1 MSAAR
6 YDFVIVGGGSAGSAL
21 ANRLSADPGTR
32 VLVLEAGRPD
42 YRIDPFI
49 HMPAALTF
57 PIGSRFYDWQ
67 YESEPEPFM
76 NGRRIYHARGK
87 VLGGSSS
94 INGMIFQRGNPLD
107 YERWASDP
115 GMETWDHAHCLPYFK
130 KMETCL
136 AAGADDSFRGHDG
149 PMVLERGPATN
160 PLFTAFFAAC
170 QEAGYHL
177 TDDVNG
183 YRQEGFAPFDRN
195 IHRGRRLSAARA
207 YLHPV
212 MGRKNLKVRTRTFVT
227 RVVFDGRRAVAVEI
241 ERRGGG
247 TERIE
252 AGEIILAGGAI
263 NSPQLLQL
271 SGVGRAE
278 DLRALEIPV
287 VADLPGVGDHLQDH
301 LEVYIQYR
309 SLQPVS
315 MQPSA
320 TQTWRRPFI
329 GAQWLFFRS
338 GPGATNHFE
347 GGGFARS
354 NDAVA
359 YPNLMFHFLPLAIR
373 YDGSSGAAGHGYQIH
388 VGPMYS
394 DARGSVTL
402 KTADPHDHP
411 ALRFNYL
418 STEQDRREWVEAVR
432 VARHILDQPAMVPY
446 NGGETS
452 PGTAV
457 TTDDEIREWVARDAE
472 TALHPSCTARMGID
486 GRSVLDPL
494 TMRVHG
500 LEGVRVVDASA
511 MPYVTN
517 GNIYAPVMMLAEK
530 AADLILGNTP
540 LPPEHVP
547 FYRHQPGDEARS
559 AAPDVQSATPTQG
572 ADRDEHSERGHDQ
585 DGGRGDRGIQVPAA
599 ELRVHDEWQCLRP
612 AFDIAREHDRG
623 AEFSQ
628 RP

>member
-1 MSAAR
+1 MATTR
-6 YDFVIVGGGSAGSAL
+6 YDFIIVGGGSAGCVL
-21 ANRLSADPGTR
+21 ANRLSADPSSR

-42 YRIDPFI
+42 YRFDVFI
-49 HMPAALTF
+49 QMPSALTF
-57 PIGSRFYDWQ
+57 PIGSRYYDWM

-76 NGRRIYHARGK
+76 HGRRIYHARGK

-94 INGMIFQRGNPLD
+94 INGQIFQRGNPLD
-107 YERWASDP
+107 YERWAADP

-130 KMETCL
+130 RMETCL
-136 AAGADDSFRGHDG
+136 AAAPDDPWHGHDG
-149 PMVLERGPATN
+149 PLVLERGPAAN

-177 TDDVNG
+177 TEDVNG
-183 YRQEGFAPFDRN
+183 FRQEGFAPFDRN
-195 IHRGRRLSAARA
+195 IHRGRRLSASQA
-207 YLHPV
+207 YLRPIR
-212 MGRKNLKVRTRTFVT
+212 GRKNLTVRTRTFVT
-227 RVVFDGRRAVAVEI
+227 GVVFDGRRAVAVDI

-252 AGEIILAGGAI
+252 GGEIILAGGAI

-278 DLRALEIPV
+278 DLAALGIPV

-301 LEVYIQYR
+301 LEVYIQYT

-315 MQPSA
+315 MQPAA
-320 TQTWRRPFI
+320 TQLWRRPFI
-329 GAQWLFFRS
+329 GAQWLFMRT
-338 GPGATNHFE
+338 GPGASNHFE

-354 NDAVA
+354 NDDVA

-373 YDGSSGAAGHGYQIH
+373 YDGSSGAAGHGYQVH

-394 DARGSVTL
+394 DARGTVSL
-402 KTADPHDHP
+402 KTTDPHDHP

-432 VARHILDQPAMVPY
+432 VARDILNQPAMAPY

-457 TTDDEIREWVARDAE
+457 TTDDEIRDWVSRDAE
-472 TALHPSCTARMGID
+472 TALHPSCSARMGVD
-486 GRSVLDPL
+486 DASVLDPL

-500 LEGVRVVDASA
+500 LDGLRVVDASA

-530 AADLILGNTP
+530 AADLILGDTP
-540 LPPEHVP
+540 LPAEHTP
-547 FYRHQPGDEARS
+547 FYRHQPG
-559 AAPDVQSATPTQG
+559 
-572 ADRDEHSERGHDQ
+572 
-585 DGGRGDRGIQVPAA
+585 
-599 ELRVHDEWQCLRP
+599 
-612 AFDIAREHDRG
+612 
-623 AEFSQ
+623 
-628 RP
+628 